1 MSNLKNEAAPR
12 ELQLHPETLN
22 RTILAMA
29 IPTIV
34 ANLLTTI
41 VLFSN
46 TIFIGWLRDDT
57 ALAAVGLSNRFLW
70 IANGLFRAVAI
81 AATAMVAHSL
91 GKKDVETAK
100 RTAAQSLSVGV
111 LVAVV
116 VTAIGIPLSDD
127 LLKLIGAESEVV
139 RQGSLYMRIILAT
152 SVLSLPTFVAGGVMR
167 GAGDTRTPMVISL
180 ATNVWNVVAGYLL
193 IFGPGPLPELGLVGA
208 ALATSTAMALGGC
221 LTLGVL
227 FTGRTVLRVK
237 PRQLLSWDGHLAR
250 RIMRLA
256 LPNAGEQAV
265 GRMGSILFMSILTAL
280 GTVTLAA
287 HQVAEQLEALSFM
300 AGSGFMVVATTL
312 VGQSMGAGRED
323 MAELSIRRTLMFACG
338 VMGTMAICF
347 ALFGQQMVV
356 IFGANPKV
364 LNLAGR
370 ALQIGALEQVPL
382 AVHMVLAGGLRGAG
396 DTRTPMYVTM
406 FGVLFFRVA
415 VVYLFAITLGWGLAG
430 VWLGTSVDWI
440 ARAAL
445 MVVLF
450 RRGRW
455 KSVRI

>member
-1 MSNLKNEAAPR
+1 MFAEV
-12 ELQLHPETLN
+12 ELEELRVHPEGLN
-22 RTILAMA
+22 RVIFALA
-29 IPTIV
+29 IPAIV
-34 ANLLTTI
+34 ENLLTTI
-41 VLFSN
+41 VLFAN
-46 TIFIGWLRDDT
+46 TIFIGWLHDDA

-70 IANGLFRAVAI
+70 IANGLFRAVAV
-81 AATAMVAHSL
+81 ATTAMVAHFL

-111 LVAVV
+111 LAAMVATV
-116 VTAIGIPLSDD
+116 IGIPLSDY
-127 LLKLIGAESEVV
+127 LLMFMGAESEVV
-139 RQGSLYMRIILAT
+139 RLGGLYMKIILAT
-152 SVLSLPTFVAGGVMR
+152 SVLSFPMFVAGGVMR

-180 ATNVWNVVAGYLL
+180 ATNVWNVVVGYLL
-193 IFGPGPLPELGLVGA
+193 IFGPGPLRELGLVGA
-208 ALATSTAMALGGC
+208 ALATSTARALGGC
-221 LTLGVL
+221 LALGVL

-237 PRQLLSWDGHLAR
+237 PRRLLSWDGHLAR
-250 RIMRLA
+250 RIVHLA

-265 GRMGSILFMSILTAL
+265 GRLGSILFMRILTAL
-280 GTVTLAA
+280 GTVALAA
-287 HQVAEQLEALSFM
+287 HQVAEQVESLSFM
-300 AGSGFMVVATTL
+300 AGSGFTVVATTL
-312 VGQSMGAGRED
+312 VGQSLGASRED

-338 VMGTMAICF
+338 VMGAMAACF

-356 IFGANPKV
+356 IFGASPEV

-382 AVHMVLAGGLRGAG
+382 AIHMVLAGGLQGAG

-440 ARAAL
+440 GRAAL
-445 MVVLF
+445 MVMLF

-455 KSVRI
+455 KNVRV